1 MEENEYMINYTTD
14 YVDYMVIIIKS
25 NTSFDNINKN
35 KDKYKK
41 NLWLLNELF
50 SILKNAQDG

>member
-14 YVDYMVIIIKS
+14 YVDYMVIIIIKS

-41 NLWLLNELF
+41 NL
-50 SILKNAQDG
+50 

>member
-41 NLWLLNELF
+41 NL
-50 SILKNAQDG
+50 